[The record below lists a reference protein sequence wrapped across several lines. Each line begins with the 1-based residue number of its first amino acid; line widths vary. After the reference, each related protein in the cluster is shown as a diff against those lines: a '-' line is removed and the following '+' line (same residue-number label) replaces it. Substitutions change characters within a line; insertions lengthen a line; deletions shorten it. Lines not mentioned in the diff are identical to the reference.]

1 MQKAEGRM
9 GQRFLIDTNILV
21 YYFDDQIPEEVDQD
35 VDTIFDQSFNI
46 SVISKIEFL
55 GWQKYT
61 EEEYKRAVEFLAG
74 AQIFS
79 LNEITINRTIQ
90 LRRQKRM
97 KLPDAVI
104 AATCLINKL
113 TIVTRNEKDFE
124 DIEDLA
130 IYNPFKESLEDMTLR
145 ISTQKQDINNNSILK
160 NGKDI

>member
-1 MQKAEGRM
+1 M
-9 GQRFLIDTNILV
+9 GQRFLIDRNILV

-61 EEEYKRAVEFLAG
+61 EEEYNRATKFLAG

-79 LNEITINRTIQ
+79 LKETIINRTIQ

-124 DIEDLA
+124 GIEDLV
-130 IYNPFKESLEDMTLR
+130 IYNPFKENLDDMTHR
-145 ISTQKQDINNNSILK
+145 ISTQKQDTNNTT
-160 NGKDI
+160 